1 MCERFMET
9 KEPASVDIAELQV
22 FIFQQQEIAG
32 KLEREGDKKGARA
45 ARDRLYPLMHRLDLL
60 IAGGLES

>member
-1 MCERFMET
+1 MKT
-9 KEPASVDIAELQV
+9 KNADRDELAELQV

-32 KLEREGDKKGARA
+32 KLERARDKKGARV

-60 IAGGLES
+60 KASRLEA